1 MASKSA
7 FAFSGCLTR
16 AGGSHPSEVR
26 RLTRSMNCYLEQ
38 ALSRDCL
45 EDHFQ
50 DLAIHAAL
58 IKLNEDDLRVP
69 GNAL

>member
-1 MASKSA
+1 
-7 FAFSGCLTR
+7 
-16 AGGSHPSEVR
+16 
-26 RLTRSMNCYLEQ
+26 MNCHLKQ

-50 DLAIHAAL
+50 NLAIHAAL

-69 GNAL
+69 GNALYK